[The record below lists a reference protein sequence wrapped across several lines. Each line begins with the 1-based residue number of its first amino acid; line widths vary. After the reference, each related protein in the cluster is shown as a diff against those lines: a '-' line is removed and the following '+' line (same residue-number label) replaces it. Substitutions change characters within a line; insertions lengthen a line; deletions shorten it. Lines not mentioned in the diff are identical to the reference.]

1 MLQDTISKKD
11 DEIEQ
16 LQLLNNSSSKLK
28 SNRQAGSLLKHSS
41 SSPGMTSL
49 AKVSSVGSGAA
60 SDLDNFSDIS
70 DRQSEAG
77 SMLSIEP
84 EVSGLG
90 DVESDGRL
98 SDASDGG
105 NSTGAET
112 DSSVSST
119 VDQGQEKTSSVA
131 KERLCVLPV
140 LLSLR

>member
-16 LQLLNNSSSKLK
+16 LQLLNTSSLK

-77 SMLSIEP
+77 STLSI
-84 EVSGLG
+84 
-90 DVESDGRL
+90 
-98 SDASDGG
+98 
-105 NSTGAET
+105 
-112 DSSVSST
+112 
-119 VDQGQEKTSSVA
+119 
-131 KERLCVLPV
+131 
-140 LLSLR
+140 

>member
-1 MLQDTISKKD
+1 MLKDTISKKD

-16 LQLLNNSSSKLK
+16 LQLLNTSSSRLK
-28 SNRQAGSLLKHSS
+28 SNRTDSLLKHSS

-49 AKVSSVGSGAA
+49 AKVSSVGSRAA

-90 DVESDGRL
+90 DIDSDGRL

-112 DSSVSST
+112 DSSVSSA
-119 VDQGQEKTSSVA
+119 VDQGQERTSSAA
-131 KERLCVLPV
+131 KERLCVFPV
-140 LLSLR
+140 LLSLI